1 MPQVI
6 DELVTILGF
15 DMDSRAGTVLGKFNK
30 GIDSIAQ
37 NARQASMAVVAASAA
52 VSYFVVQLNK
62 ASGEVEKLGRV
73 TGISTDTIQEMSF
86 AMEQVGGNAASMKSD
101 LVSLMLS
108 MNSPIPGEFNE
119 GLFLLGISTKKAN
132 GELKNVDDV
141 LLDIADKMQGMSK
154 QKQMQW
160 GNKIGISKDTIM
172 LLQEGR
178 GEIERLRK
186 QAAQI
191 PVIID
196 PENLKNAR
204 EFNRQISLIGRV
216 FSFLGQTVASA
227 AGPAIK
233 DIVAGLME
241 WLKIN
246 KELIQSGLKAFINGV
261 VDGFV
266 KFTEVVRLVIGFV
279 SELLPGLGDLTK
291 AITATEAVS
300 ILVFSALTALAIPL
314 VVLISQFLLIGAV
327 VAAAGLIINDFV
339 VYLEGGESVIGE
351 LIQKVTE
358 LWKVF
363 GEKFPAMAD
372 FLGEFFGVLKTFA
385 SFLKDTFFVV
395 LDKFVELLKL
405 VGKGWGLIAGLAE
418 KGLESLGFG
427 DDEEILAPKIQEV
440 TKKVKTEIIP
450 EAKKMIEPM
459 QKPVA
464 SMWSKIQDWTFG
476 KIQKTV
482 EAIQPPKKKIQEKIE
497 AIREP
502 VKVAQ
507 EKIKEPMK
515 VVQEKIKEPM
525 ARVDKI
531 QEKLQAPIVQIKEK
545 IKEPIAKM
553 REKAQV
559 PIVNIQEK
567 IKEPMAK
574 IQEKIKEPVARVGKI
589 REKLQAP
596 IIKIQEKIKE
606 PMTKVAKIQEKIQE
620 PMVKVAPIH
629 EKLQALI
636 FKIQEK
642 IKEPVG
648 KMQIGI
654 LTEMAKN
661 ATTELKKLN
670 INGNVSKNIEAVSA
684 PIAPVSTQNNTT
696 SEQNIVNN
704 VDITVTGNN
713 APAVASEVSYKL
725 KTALYPLYPGGLAPA
740 VQ

>member
-37 NARQASMAVVAASAA
+37 NAKQASMAVVAASAA

-86 AMEQVGGNAASMKSD
+86 AMEQVGGNVASMKSD
-101 LVSLMLS
+101 LVSLLLS

-178 GEIERLRK
+178 DEIERLRK
-186 QAAQI
+186 QAEQI

-241 WLKIN
+241 WLKVN

-261 VDGFV
+261 VDGFM
-266 KFTEVVRLVIGFV
+266 KFTKVVRSVIAFV
-279 SELLPGLGDLTK
+279 SDLIPGLGDLTK

-300 ILVFSALTALAIPL
+300 ILVFSALAALAIPL
-314 VVLISQFLLIGAV
+314 VVLISQFLLVGAV

-358 LWKVF
+358 LWEVF

-372 FLGEFFGVLKTFA
+372 FLGEFFVVLKTFA
-385 SFLKDTFFVV
+385 SFLKDSFFVV
-395 LDKFVELLKL
+395 MDKFIEYLELA
-405 VGKGWGLIAGLAE
+405 GKGWSLIAGATE
-418 KGLESLGFG
+418 KGLGILGFG
-427 DDEEILAPKIQEV
+427 DDKDILAPKIQEITEKV
-440 TKKVKTEIIP
+440 ETETIPKVKELL
-450 EAKKMIEPM
+450 KPM
-459 QKPVA
+459 QKPIA
-464 SMWSKIQDWTFG
+464 SMWNKAQEWTFEKIQET
-476 KIQKTV
+476 I
-482 EAIQPPKKKIQEKIE
+482 ESIQPP
-497 AIREP
+497 
-502 VKVAQ
+502 VKA
-507 EKIKEPMK
+507 
-515 VVQEKIKEPM
+515 
-525 ARVDKI
+525 
-531 QEKLQAPIVQIKEK
+531 
-545 IKEPIAKM
+545 
-553 REKAQV
+553 
-559 PIVNIQEK
+559 
-567 IKEPMAK
+567 
-574 IQEKIKEPVARVGKI
+574 IQEKIKEPVA
-589 REKLQAP
+589 
-596 IIKIQEKIKE
+596 
-606 PMTKVAKIQEKIQE
+606 KVNMAQ
-620 PMVKVAPIH
+620 

-636 FKIQEK
+636 SKIQEK
-642 IKEPVG
+642 VQEPMG

-654 LTEMAKN
+654 LTKIAEN
-661 ATTELKKLN
+661 ATTKLKKLN
-670 INGNVSKNIEAVSA
+670 INGNISKNIEAVSA
-684 PIAPVSTQNNTT
+684 PVAQVPTQNNST

-704 VDITVTGNN
+704 VDITVTGDN
-713 APAVASEVSYKL
+713 APVVASEVSYKL
-725 KTALYPLYPGGLAPA
+725 KTTLYQLYPGDLAPA

>member
-37 NARQASMAVVAASAA
+37 NAKQASIAVVAASAA

-86 AMEQVGGNAASMKSD
+86 AMEQVGGNAASMQSD

-108 MNSPIPGEFNE
+108 MDSPIPGEFNQ

-233 DIVAGLME
+233 DIVSGLME
-241 WLKIN
+241 WLKVN
-246 KELIQSGLKAFINGV
+246 KELIQSGLRSFIDGV
-261 VDGFV
+261 VEGFV
-266 KFTEVVRLVIGFV
+266 KFVEVIRLINAFVGKFIPSLGVFTDALTVTE
-279 SELLPGLGDLTK
+279 T
-291 AITATEAVS
+291 VS

-314 VVLISQFLLIGAV
+314 VVLIAQFLLVGAV

-339 VYLEGGESVIGE
+339 VYLEGGESAIGG
-351 LIQKVTE
+351 LIKKVTE
-358 LWKVF
+358 LWEVF

-372 FLGEFFGVLKTFA
+372 FLGEFFGLQLEILQTFV
-385 SFLKDTFFVV
+385 SFLKGTFFAV
-395 LDKFVELLKL
+395 LETFISLLKL
-405 VGKGWGLIAGLAE
+405 VAKGWELMAGFAE

-427 DDEEILAPKIQEV
+427 DEEEDDMVLKLQENIKKIGA
-440 TKKVKTEIIP
+440 KVIP
-450 EAKKMIEPM
+450 EVKEFLEPM
-459 QKPVA
+459 QKPIA
-464 SMWSKIQDWTFG
+464 SMWNKAQDWTF
-476 KIQKTV
+476 
-482 EAIQPPKKKIQEKIE
+482 
-497 AIREP
+497 
-502 VKVAQ
+502 
-507 EKIKEPMK
+507 
-515 VVQEKIKEPM
+515 
-525 ARVDKI
+525 
-531 QEKLQAPIVQIKEK
+531 
-545 IKEPIAKM
+545 
-553 REKAQV
+553 
-559 PIVNIQEK
+559 
-567 IKEPMAK
+567 
-574 IQEKIKEPVARVGKI
+574 
-589 REKLQAP
+589 
-596 IIKIQEKIKE
+596 
-606 PMTKVAKIQEKIQE
+606 EKIQE
-620 PMVKVAPIH
+620 TIESIQSPAKAIQEKTEEPAAKVGMVQ

-636 FKIQEK
+636 SKIQEK
-642 IKEPVG
+642 VQEPIG
-648 KMQIGI
+648 KMQIEI
-654 LTEMAKN
+654 LNKIAEN
-661 ATTELKKLN
+661 ATMELKKLN
-670 INGNVSKNIEAVSA
+670 VNGNISEKIEAVSA
-684 PIAPVSTQNNTT
+684 PIAPISTYNNAA
-696 SEQNIVNN
+696 SEQSIVNN
-704 VDITVTGNN
+704 VNIAVTGDN
-713 APAVASEVSYKL
+713 APAIASKVSSKL
-725 KTALYPLYPGGLAPA
+725 KTTLYQLYPGGLAPA